1 MEIHDGSTPIQHAVL
16 KHARAQATLRAGGF
30 APIAFQARSTEM
42 RFVLRAGRTQQP
54 AVLAFKRVRR
64 ATDREHACNRARRRK
79 RTAARDAQMIAHE
92 HSFLVFTESRVPIA
106 AVPRMPQA
114 CPKGRGHEIARR

>member
-1 MEIHDGSTPIQHAVL
+1 
-16 KHARAQATLRAGGF
+16 
-30 APIAFQARSTEM
+30 M

-79 RTAARDAQMIAHE
+79 HTAARDAQMSAHE
-92 HSFLVFTESRVPIA
+92 HSFLVFAESRVPIA
-106 AVPRMPQA
+106 AILRI
-114 CPKGRGHEIARR
+114 PKPARRGAGMK